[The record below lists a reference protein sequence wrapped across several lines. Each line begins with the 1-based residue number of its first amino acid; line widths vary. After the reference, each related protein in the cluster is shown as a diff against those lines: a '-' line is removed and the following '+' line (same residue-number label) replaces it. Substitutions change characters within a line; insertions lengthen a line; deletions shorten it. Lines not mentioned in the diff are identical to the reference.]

1 MNKDIIVWEKVNVR
15 PSDYNRHDYNCGD
28 CTTRAL
34 TYALNSLGDSR
45 SYKEIEDEQ
54 YRLGE
59 LYARLKT
66 SHLPNSSTS
75 RAWSVY
81 DRPHLEDRISKG
93 VNFRCSSG
101 IVKKDF

>member
-1 MNKDIIVWEKVNVR
+1 MALYNKPIQDEILK
-15 PSDYNRHDYNCGD
+15 
-28 CTTRAL
+28 
-34 TYALNSLGDSR
+34 
-45 SYKEIEDEQ
+45 SYTKEQIRKIYDDKIKELSENGFYID
-54 YRLGE
+54 LICE

-101 IVKKDF
+101 IVKNVF